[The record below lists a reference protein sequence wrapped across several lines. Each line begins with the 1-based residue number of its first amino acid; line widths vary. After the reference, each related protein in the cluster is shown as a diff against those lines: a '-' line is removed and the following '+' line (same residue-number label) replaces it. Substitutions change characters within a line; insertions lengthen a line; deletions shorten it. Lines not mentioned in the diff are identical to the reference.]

1 MIYDALASYYDDLVK
16 DDEATKRWV
25 EFVQK
30 YCPKK
35 EVLELACGSGEISY
49 QLQQAGYDIVA
60 TDFSASM
67 IEKLKEKFPTVP
79 TKIIDMSKFQYDRK
93 VDGVFCFC
101 DSINYL
107 ATMDD
112 VKSMFQSVHDCLKE
126 DGIFLF
132 DMHSL
137 DRIAEFKELYIE
149 EGMLDVPYQWTIQSD
164 EDKIVQHFSFYEEN
178 EILQEQHIQT
188 VFKLEDIL
196 AALEELDFNCTVMTD
211 FDSEGVEEGEKYFI
225 IARRGLC

>member
-30 YCPKK
+30 HCPKK

-67 IEKLKEKFPTVP
+67 IAKLHEKFPTVP
-79 TKIIDMSKFQYDRK
+79 TALVDMRKFQHDRK
-93 VDGVFCFC
+93 VDGVICFC

-107 ATMDD
+107 ESMDD
-112 VKSMFQSVHDCLKE
+112 VKSMFQSVKACLKE
-126 DGIFLF
+126 DGVFLF
-132 DMHSL
+132 DMHSM
-137 DRIAEFKELYIE
+137 DRIDEFKELYIE
-149 EGMLDVPYQWTIQSD
+149 EGELDVPYQWTIQSD
-164 EDKIVQHFSFYEEN
+164 ENKIVQHFSFYEQN

-188 VFKLEDIL
+188 VFSLDEIL
-196 AALEELDFNCTVMTD
+196 AACEELGFTCTVLTD
-211 FDSEGVEEGEKYFI
+211 FDIEGVVAGEKYFI
-225 IARRGLC
+225 IARRGQC